1 MVCGHSLC
9 NFVPHKLLK
18 EQVAE
23 YVSCFAL
30 AGSPTP
36 SYLLVLVVTILLA
49 FADRSA
55 VDEHLGGNPPPHP
68 HPSVINRKR
77 FLWTLNTNRKKRGQK
92 LLLMLVLFLYV
103 RKGLYG
109 IFVERR
115 KEKRKKRRKKKMTAS
130 ILERLCY
137 FVPSIMSHVRC

>member
-36 SYLLVLVVTILLA
+36 SYLLVLVVTVLLA

-55 VDEHLGGNPPPHP
+55 VDEHLGGNPPPPHP
-68 HPSVINRKR
+68 HHSVINRKR
-77 FLWTLNTNRKKRGQK
+77 FLWTLSPNRKK
-92 LLLMLVLFLYV
+92 
-103 RKGLYG
+103 
-109 IFVERR
+109 
-115 KEKRKKRRKKKMTAS
+115 KRKKEEKKRAAANAS
-130 ILERLCY
+130 II
-137 FVPSIMSHVRC
+137 SVRQKRIVRNFC